1 MFVNVHR
8 TEGMSDNSNVFFLQ
22 DKFAK
27 KLDGNK
33 YPKNAKELHR
43 FWDHDKNCFKVS
55 VPMLKFFKHDDNS
68 SVHLQWS
75 FWTCGT
81 TITRS
86 PSFSLGDSGKLRQS
100 GTQIP
105 KKEEKTFWHK
115 LDVPTDGW
123 QWIPTFPDSERFPL
137 FLKWQKESL
146 RLKMVL
152 QWTIS
157 VQWRLKQGWSQQGFG
172 NHPLLLL
179 LWNFSS
185 LDVGCCA
192 LNLFQLSLCKAQ
204 LQFHFSWEN
213 NFPFKAKPVHTFQY
227 IQVSLFVQ
235 VLRPFTTKVVFAI
248 FWGWMLIA
256 KIKQLY
262 VITYFFIRSP

>member
-1 MFVNVHR
+1 MWHHNYTFSFLLTGGFWQIATIR
-8 TEGMSDNSNVFFLQ
+8 NSN
-22 DKFAK
+22 
-27 KLDGNK
+27 
-33 YPKNAKELHR
+33 
-43 FWDHDKNCFKVS
+43 
-55 VPMLKFFKHDDNS
+55 
-68 SVHLQWS
+68 
-75 FWTCGT
+75 
-81 TITRS
+81 
-86 PSFSLGDSGKLRQS
+86 
-100 GTQIP
+100 P
-105 KKEEKTFWHK
+105 KKGRKTILASSHT
-115 LDVPTDGW
+115 LDVPTNGW
-123 QWIPTFPDSERFPL
+123 QGAPAIPDSERFPP

-157 VQWRLKQGWSQQGFG
+157 VQWRLKQGWSQQEFG
-172 NHPLLLL
+172 IHPLLLL

-235 VLRPFTTKVVFAI
+235 VLRPFTTQVVFAI
-248 FWGWMLIA
+248 FWGWMLFA
-256 KIKQLY
+256 KIKQIH
-262 VITYFFIRSP
+262 VITYFFYSLFLKLNSQASTSSKGIHTVNFTDPH